1 MSAQFQDDDEKKEE
15 KDSYSFLKETIKKPP
30 VDKRVVALKI
40 LRVAGLGLIFG
51 LMACVGFV
59 VAKPW
64 VDEHIGNTR
73 TNVTI
78 PQDEQTEEEDET
90 ESEDGQAAVPSLT
103 IENYQQMID
112 EMNRIAD
119 TVEKS
124 VVVIKGTVPASG
136 DGQTAG
142 VSQSR
147 SGIIVADNGV
157 ELLIL
162 TGDSIFESGKTVT
175 ATFYDGNEVPASLK
189 QQDRNLG
196 IAVYAVEKSRLSQN
210 TVLQAAV
217 AALGNSNLV
226 SAGDP
231 VIALGAP
238 FGSEGGV
245 SFGTVSGTER
255 QQYLCDGQYQMI
267 ETDMVRVDGASGV
280 LVDLSGEIIGLIDED
295 EDGTSGV
302 ITAFAISELKEEI
315 ELLSNGISAAYLGIN
330 GTEVSDA
337 VADSQDMPKGVYVS
351 SVMPDSPA
359 MQAGIQSGDII
370 TAIGDTKIY
379 TLKGLKEELMDYR
392 PGRQITIKGQRRGSE
407 EYVDVQFD
415 VTLAG
420 AE

>member
-15 KDSYSFLKETIKKPP
+15 KESYSFLKETIKKPP
-30 VDKRVVALKI
+30 VDKRVITLKI
-40 LRVAGLGLIFG
+40 LKVAGLGLIFG
-51 LMACVGFV
+51 LMACVGFG

-64 VDEHIGNTR
+64 VDEHIGNTK

-78 PQDEQTEEEDET
+78 PQDEQTEEEDDT
-90 ESEDGQAAVPSLT
+90 ESEEGHTAAPPLT

-112 EMNRIAD
+112 EMNQIAD

-124 VVVIKGTVPASG
+124 VVVIKGTVMASE
-136 DGQTAG
+136 DGQTDS
-142 VSQSR
+142 VRQRR

-162 TGDSIFESGKTVT
+162 TGDGIFESGEAVT
-175 ATFYDGNEVPASLK
+175 ATFYDGNEVAASLK
-189 QQDRNLG
+189 QRDRNLG
-196 IAVYAVEKSRLSQN
+196 IAIYAVEKSHLSQN
-210 TVLQAAV
+210 TVLQASVAV
-217 AALGNSNLV
+217 LGNSNLV
-226 SAGDP
+226 STGDP

-245 SFGTVSGTER
+245 SFGTISGTES

-280 LVDLSGEIIGLIDED
+280 LADLSGEIIGLIDEG
-295 EDGTSGV
+295 EEGSSGV

-315 ELLSNGISAAYLGIN
+315 ELLSNGVSAAYLGVN

-337 VADSQDMPKGVYVS
+337 IADSQDMPKGVYVS
-351 SVMPDSPA
+351 STMPDSPA

-379 TLKGLKEELMDYR
+379 TLKGLKEELLDYR
-392 PGRQITIKGQRRGSE
+392 PGRQITIKGQRRGSDG
-407 EYVDVQFD
+407 YVDVQFD

>member
-15 KDSYSFLKETIKKPP
+15 KESYSFLKETIKKPP
-30 VDKRVVALKI
+30 VDKRVITLKI
-40 LRVAGLGLIFG
+40 LKVAGLGLIFG
-51 LMACVGFV
+51 LMACVGFG

-64 VDEHIGNTR
+64 VDEHIGNTK

-78 PQDEQTEEEDET
+78 PQDEQTEEEDDT
-90 ESEDGQAAVPSLT
+90 ESEDGQTAAPPLT

-112 EMNRIAD
+112 EMNQIAD

-124 VVVIKGTVPASG
+124 VVVIKGTVTASA
-136 DGQTAG
+136 DEQTDS
-142 VSQSR
+142 VRQRR

-157 ELLIL
+157 EFLIL
-162 TGDSIFESGKTVT
+162 TGDGIFERGEAVT
-175 ATFYDGNEVPASLK
+175 ATFYDGNEVAASLK
-189 QQDRNLG
+189 QRDRNLG
-196 IAVYAVEKSRLSQN
+196 IAIYAVEKSHLSQN
-210 TVLQAAV
+210 TVLQASVAV
-217 AALGNSNLV
+217 LGNSNLV
-226 SAGDP
+226 STGDP
-231 VIALGAP
+231 VIVLGAP

-245 SFGTVSGTER
+245 SFGTISGTES

-280 LVDLSGEIIGLIDED
+280 LADLSGEIIGLIDEG
-295 EDGTSGV
+295 EEGSSGV

-315 ELLSNGISAAYLGIN
+315 ELLSNGVSAAYLGVN

-337 VADSQDMPKGVYVS
+337 IADSQDMPKGVYVS
-351 SVMPDSPA
+351 STMPDSPA

-379 TLKGLKEELMDYR
+379 TLKGLKEELLDYR
-392 PGRQITIKGQRRGSE
+392 PGRQITIKGQRRGSDG
-407 EYVDVQFD
+407 YVDVQFD

>member
-15 KDSYSFLKETIKKPP
+15 KESYSFLKETIKEPP
-30 VDKRVVALKI
+30 VDKRVVTLKI
-40 LRVAGLGLIFG
+40 LKVAGLGLIFG

-64 VDEHIGNTR
+64 VDEHIGNTK

-90 ESEDGQAAVPSLT
+90 ESEDGQTAAPALT
-103 IENYQQMID
+103 IENYQQMMD
-112 EMNRIAD
+112 EMNQIAD

-124 VVVIKGTVPASG
+124 VVEIKGTVPASG
-136 DGQTAG
+136 NGQSDS
-142 VSQSR
+142 VRQSR

-162 TGDSIFESGKTVT
+162 TGDGIFESGKAVT
-175 ATFYDGNEVPASLK
+175 ATFYDGNEVTASLK

-196 IAVYAVEKSRLSQN
+196 IAVYAVEKSRLSQS
-210 TVLQAAV
+210 TVLQASAAV
-217 AALGNSNLV
+217 LGNSNLV
-226 SAGDP
+226 STGDP
-231 VIALGAP
+231 VIALGSP

-245 SFGTVSGTER
+245 SFGTISGTES
-255 QQYLCDGQYQMI
+255 QQYLCDGQYRMI

-280 LVDLSGEIIGLIDED
+280 LVDLSGEIIGLIDEG
-295 EDGTSGV
+295 EEGTSGV

-315 ELLSNGISAAYLGIN
+315 ELLSNGVSAAYLGVN

-337 VADSQDMPKGVYVS
+337 IADSQDMPKGVYVS

-379 TLKGLKEELMDYR
+379 TLKGLKDELMDYR
-392 PGRQITIKGQRRGSE
+392 PGRQITIQGQRRGSDG
-407 EYVDVQFD
+407 YVDVQFD

>member
-90 ESEDGQAAVPSLT
+90 ESEDGQT
-103 IENYQQMID
+103 
-112 EMNRIAD
+112 
-119 TVEKS
+119 
-124 VVVIKGTVPASG
+124 AS
-136 DGQTAG
+136 TK
-142 VSQSR
+142 QSR

-162 TGDSIFESGKTVT
+162 TGDSIFESGKAVT
-175 ATFYDGNEVPASLK
+175 ATFYDGNEVTASLK

-210 TVLQAAV
+210 TAIQASVAV
-217 AALGNSNLV
+217 LGNSNLV
-226 SAGDP
+226 STGDP

-392 PGRQITIKGQRRGSE
+392 QGRQITIKGQRRGSE